1 MHTLNKEII
10 VLRDKITLLYDN
22 VYINTSYDYIKLYND
37 NTQYKMIIENTKLYN
52 MWALYND
59 YYTMISKL
67 NNEIDNI
74 INTIKNNNEK
84 KSNNCKLLNSIKND
98 INNFNS
104 NVNILYDAYINYNKY
119 NEYIENVKTL
129 EHLNNQKHIYSSNI
143 EFKKFIEPKIIKL
156 NELKIAYDKWTNY
169 NIAKAYRY
177 IELENIIKNEKKK
190 IENNN
195 NIIIVDKLI
204 AKTELVNEIEICNNN
219 IKITTEELAKIQA
232 QNNYNIQN
240 QNNYNYYTKELNK
253 INDVITILDII
264 ISNFKDY
271 RINLYKNHILKAL
284 ISNTNNYIKD
294 LCHENTKKFKLD
306 YLINDTKDII
316 HINWLINNIT
326 DDDIQQTIS
335 INQASGFQRFVISLA
350 LRMSLYS
357 NTKCDQLFIDEGFT
371 ACDKQNLS
379 LVPEF
384 LKNLLN
390 TFSGVIIMSHIDII
404 KDNMDIVAN
413 IEYNKNNKTSYI
425 NYNI

>member
-1 MHTLNKEII
+1 
-10 VLRDKITLLYDN
+10 
-22 VYINTSYDYIKLYND
+22 
-37 NTQYKMIIENTKLYN
+37 
-52 MWALYND
+52 
-59 YYTMISKL
+59 MISKL
-67 NNEIDNI
+67 NNEIENI
-74 INTIKNNNEK
+74 INEIENNNEK
-84 KSNNCKLLNSIKND
+84 KSNNLQILDSIKND
-98 INNFNS
+98 INDFNN
-104 NVNILYDAYINYNKY
+104 NVNILYDAYINYNEY
-119 NEYIENVKTL
+119 CEYIENVKTL
-129 EHLNNQKHIYSSNI
+129 EHLNNNKYIYSSNI

-169 NIAKAYRY
+169 NVAKAHRY
-177 IELENIIKNEKKK
+177 IELENIIENEKKK

-219 IKITTEELAKIQA
+219 IKTTTEKLVKIQT

-240 QNNYNYYTKELNK
+240 QNNYNYYTKELDK
-253 INDVITILDII
+253 INNVITILDII

-284 ISNTNNYIKD
+284 IDNTNNYIKD

-326 DDDIQQTIS
+326 DDNIQQTIS

-390 TFSGVIIMSHIDII
+390 TFSGIIIMSHIDII
-404 KDNMDIVAN
+404 KDSMDIVAN